1 MLGMGRR
8 EFVALIGSAASW
20 PVVARAQQLA
30 MPVIGFLNS
39 ASAGPWTHLV
49 AAFRS
54 GLKEMG
60 YVEGQNVA
68 IEFRWA
74 EGQFDRLPRLAADLV
89 SRQVA
94 VLVAAGGDPVALAA
108 KGATHTIPVIFHMG
122 EDPIA
127 LGLVA
132 SFNRPGGNVTG
143 LTLFHIAVAGKRLE
157 LLLEL
162 VPAAALIGLLVH
174 PGAPTIAEN
183 EVRSVQS
190 AAAVLGRQVRILS
203 ASNEAQIEEAF
214 AAAAQQRI
222 AGLIISGDAFFTNR
236 RNQVATLAARYTIP
250 TIYAWREYV
259 AAGGLLSYGNSLT
272 DGYRRVGVY
281 AGRVLKGE
289 KPADMPVMQ
298 PTKFELAINLKTA
311 KALGLTIPQTLL
323 VAADEVIE

>member
-1 MLGMGRR
+1 
-8 EFVALIGSAASW
+8 
-20 PVVARAQQLA
+20 
-30 MPVIGFLNS
+30 
-39 ASAGPWTHLV
+39 
-49 AAFRS
+49 
-54 GLKEMG
+54 
-60 YVEGQNVA
+60 
-68 IEFRWA
+68 
-74 EGQFDRLPRLAADLV
+74 LPALAADLV
-89 SRQVA
+89 GRQVA
-94 VLVAAGGDPVALAA
+94 VLVAAGGDPAALAA
-108 KGATHTIPVIFHMG
+108 KGATQTIPVIFHIG

-127 LGLVA
+127 LGLVS

-143 LTLFHIAVAGKRLE
+143 LTLFYIAVTGKRLE

-162 VPAAALIGLLVH
+162 VPTAAIIGLLVN
-174 PGAPTIAEN
+174 PGSPTIAEN

-203 ASNEAQIEEAF
+203 ASNEAQIEETF

-222 AGLIISGDAFFTNR
+222 AALIMSSDAFFTNR

-259 AAGGLLSYGNSLT
+259 TAGGLLSYGNSLT

-281 AGRVLKGE
+281 TGRVLKGE

-311 KALGLTIPQTLL
+311 RALGLEVPPSLL
-323 VAADEVIE
+323 ARADEVIE

>member
-1 MLGMGRR
+1 MRRR
-8 EFVALIGSAASW
+8 EFITLLGGAAAW
-20 PVVARAQQLA
+20 PLAAHAQQTA
-30 MPVIGFLNS
+30 MPVVGFLNS

-74 EGQFDRLPRLAADLV
+74 EGQFDRLPALAADLV
-89 SRQVA
+89 GRQVA
-94 VLVAAGGDPVALAA
+94 VLVAAGGDPAALAA
-108 KGATHTIPVIFHMG
+108 KGATQTIPVIFHIG

-127 LGLVA
+127 LGLVS

-143 LTLFHIAVAGKRLE
+143 LTLFYIAVTGKRLE

-162 VPAAALIGLLVH
+162 VPTAAIIGLLVN
-174 PGAPTIAEN
+174 PGSPTIAEN

-203 ASNEAQIEEAF
+203 ASNEAQIEETF

-222 AGLIISGDAFFTNR
+222 AALIMSSDAFFTNR

-259 AAGGLLSYGNSLT
+259 TAGGLLSYGNSLT

-281 AGRVLKGE
+281 TGRVLKGE

-311 KALGLTIPQTLL
+311 RALGLEVPPSLL
-323 VAADEVIE
+323 ARADEVIE

>member
-1 MLGMGRR
+1 M
-8 EFVALIGSAASW
+8 
-20 PVVARAQQLA
+20 
-30 MPVIGFLNS
+30 
-39 ASAGPWTHLV
+39 V

-54 GLKEMG
+54 GLQEMG

-74 EGQFDRLPRLAADLV
+74 EGQFDRLPALAADLV
-89 SRQVA
+89 GRQVA
-94 VLVAAGGDPVALAA
+94 VLVAAGGDPAALAA
-108 KGATHTIPVIFHMG
+108 KGATQTIPVIFHIG

-127 LGLVA
+127 LGLVS

-143 LTLFHIAVAGKRLE
+143 LTLFYIAVTGKRLE

-162 VPAAALIGLLVH
+162 VPTAAIIGLLVN
-174 PGAPTIAEN
+174 PGSPTIAEN

-203 ASNEAQIEEAF
+203 ASNEAQIEETF

-222 AGLIISGDAFFTNR
+222 AALIMSGDAFFTNR

-259 AAGGLLSYGNSLT
+259 TAGGLLSYGNSLT

-281 AGRVLKGE
+281 TGRVLKGE

-298 PTKFELAINLKTA
+298 PTKFELAINFKTA
-311 KALGLTIPQTLL
+311 RALGLEVPPSFL
-323 VAADEVIE
+323 ARADEVIE

>member
-1 MLGMGRR
+1 MIGRR
-8 EFVALIGSAASW
+8 SFITLLGGAAATW
-20 PVVARAQQLA
+20 PIRARAQQPA

-54 GLKEMG
+54 GLKEIG

-74 EGQFDRLPRLAADLV
+74 EGQFDRLPRLAAELV
-89 SRQVA
+89 NQQVA

-108 KGATHTIPVIFHMG
+108 KEATHTIPVIFHMG

-143 LTLFHIAVAGKRLE
+143 LTLFHIAVTGKRLE

-162 VPAAALIGLLVH
+162 VPAASVIGILVH
-174 PGAPTIAEN
+174 PGAPTIGEN

-190 AAAVLGRQVRILS
+190 AAAVLGRQVRIL
-203 ASNEAQIEEAF
+203 
-214 AAAAQQRI
+214 
-222 AGLIISGDAFFTNR
+222 
-236 RNQVATLAARYTIP
+236 
-250 TIYAWREYV
+250 
-259 AAGGLLSYGNSLT
+259 
-272 DGYRRVGVY
+272 
-281 AGRVLKGE
+281 
-289 KPADMPVMQ
+289 
-298 PTKFELAINLKTA
+298 
-311 KALGLTIPQTLL
+311 
-323 VAADEVIE
+323 

>member
-1 MLGMGRR
+1 MRRR
-8 EFVALIGSAASW
+8 EFITLLGGAAAW
-20 PVVARAQQLA
+20 PLAAHAQQTA
-30 MPVIGFLNS
+30 MPVVGFLNS
-39 ASAGPWTHLV
+39 ASVRPWTHLV
-49 AAFRS
+49 TAFRS

-74 EGQFDRLPRLAADLV
+74 EGQFDRLPRLADDLV
-89 SRQVA
+89 GRQVA

-143 LTLFHIAVAGKRLE
+143 LTLFHIAVTGKRLE

-162 VPAAALIGLLVH
+162 IPAAAVIGILVH
-174 PGAPTIAEN
+174 PGAPTIGEN

-203 ASNEAQIEEAF
+203 AINEVQIEEAF

-222 AGLIISGDAFFTNR
+222 AALIISGDAFFTNR
-236 RNQVATLAARYTIP
+236 RNQVATLAARYAIP

-281 AGRVLKGE
+281 TGRVLKGE
-289 KPADMPVMQ
+289 KPADLPVMQ

-311 KALGLTIPQTLL
+311 KALGLEVPASLL
-323 VAADEVIE
+323 ARADEVIE

>member
-1 MLGMGRR
+1 M
-8 EFVALIGSAASW
+8 
-20 PVVARAQQLA
+20 
-30 MPVIGFLNS
+30 
-39 ASAGPWTHLV
+39 V

-54 GLKEMG
+54 GLQEMG

-74 EGQFDRLPRLAADLV
+74 EGQFDRLPALAADLV
-89 SRQVA
+89 GRQVA
-94 VLVAAGGDPVALAA
+94 VLVAAGGDPAALAA
-108 KGATHTIPVIFHMG
+108 KGATQTIPVIFHIG
-122 EDPIA
+122 EDPIV
-127 LGLVA
+127 LGLVS

-143 LTLFHIAVAGKRLE
+143 LTLFYIAVTGKRLE

-162 VPAAALIGLLVH
+162 VPTAAIIGLLVN
-174 PGAPTIAEN
+174 PGSPTIAEN

-203 ASNEAQIEEAF
+203 ASNEAQIEETF

-222 AGLIISGDAFFTNR
+222 AALIMSSDAFFTNR

-259 AAGGLLSYGNSLT
+259 TAGGLLSYGNSLT

-281 AGRVLKGE
+281 TGRVLKGE
-289 KPADMPVMQ
+289 KPAEMPVMQ

-311 KALGLTIPQTLL
+311 RALGLEVPPTLL
-323 VAADEVIE
+323 ARADEVIE

>member
-1 MLGMGRR
+1 MRRR
-8 EFVALIGSAASW
+8 EFITLLGGAAATL
-20 PVVARAQQLA
+20 PLAARAQQPA
-30 MPVIGFLNS
+30 MPVVGFLNP

-54 GLKEMG
+54 GLQEMG

-74 EGQFDRLPRLAADLV
+74 EGQFDRLPALAADLV
-89 SRQVA
+89 GRQVA
-94 VLVAAGGDPVALAA
+94 VLVAAGGDPAALAA
-108 KGATHTIPVIFHMG
+108 KGATQTIPVIFHIG

-127 LGLVA
+127 LGLVS

-143 LTLFHIAVAGKRLE
+143 LTLFYIAVTGKRLE

-162 VPAAALIGLLVH
+162 VPTAAIIGLLVN
-174 PGAPTIAEN
+174 PGSPTIAEN

-203 ASNEAQIEEAF
+203 ASNEAQIEETF

-222 AGLIISGDAFFTNR
+222 AALIMSSDAFFTNR

-259 AAGGLLSYGNSLT
+259 TAGGLLSYGNSLT

-281 AGRVLKGE
+281 TGRVLKGE

-311 KALGLTIPQTLL
+311 RALGLTVPQTLV

>member
-1 MLGMGRR
+1 
-8 EFVALIGSAASW
+8 
-20 PVVARAQQLA
+20 
-30 MPVIGFLNS
+30 
-39 ASAGPWTHLV
+39 LV
-49 AAFRS
+49 AAFRG

-74 EGQFDRLPRLAADLV
+74 EGQFNQLPRLAADLV
-89 SRQVA
+89 GRQVA

-108 KGATHTIPVIFHMG
+108 KGATHTIPVIFLMG

-143 LTLFHIAVAGKRLE
+143 LTLFHIAVTGKRLE

-162 VPAAALIGLLVH
+162 VPAAAVIGILVH
-174 PGAPTIAEN
+174 PGAPTIGEN

-203 ASNEAQIEEAF
+203 ASSEAQIEEAF

-222 AGLIISGDAFFTNR
+222 AALIISADAFFTNR
-236 RNQVATLAARYTIP
+236 GNQVATLAARYTIP

-281 AGRVLKGE
+281 TGRVLKGE